1 MGRGSDTLR
10 LHVLDASGSI
20 SEMLPPE
27 GSIQLTCRELGPP
40 FAPSIDPQALGGE
53 DGAGAGEEAA
63 LRVGGAG
70 GAGQA
75 GRGLEDPPL
84 LPPELLLAAAQGA
97 GAL

>member
-1 MGRGSDTLR
+1 MCWSWAGGAGRGAGQAQQDL
-10 LHVLDASGSI
+10 
-20 SEMLPPE
+20 
-27 GSIQLTCRELGPP
+27 IQLTCRELGPP